1 VEWATV
7 NWETHAPIRF
17 SGFTLD
23 LVRGRLLCDEGDVP
37 LRPKSFAL
45 LSHLVRNAGRVV
57 SKDEL
62 LSAVWPDVIVTEDS
76 LTQCVHEVRR
86 ALGLEGGTLLR
97 TVPRRGYLFDL
108 AAAGL
113 DRPVPAPSSVP
124 KVWPQPG
131 SCPLGT
137 DAHAQVEPVTEDGLR
152 DATRALSR
160 RRAITVGAS
169 AMLLIGV
176 GSVAAQF
183 RSPGPAAGATGASV
197 YGDSVI
203 LSVPPFR
210 TETGDALPARH
221 AGDLALR
228 VAGALAGTR
237 LITVMD
243 TGPTRE
249 DGDAGTD
256 PNSRDVRL
264 GSRFILR
271 GALRTTPSGVRA
283 RVWLVDAASGAR
295 LWSVDFDQATLENG
309 KAEHELGDRIAA
321 ATFDEVRDA
330 AREAAARKPEAD
342 LRAFELVLLANEQ
355 RWRWSPEGNATGI
368 DLARRAVAIE
378 PRSAMAWAELARLYG
393 QSVWAGFGSSERDD
407 AARWQ
412 EAAAKAVGTDGNFT
426 FARAALAD
434 YYMYARSWDAA
445 LAEID
450 RALALTPWLPEIM
463 AFAGELVLPWL
474 GQSGQAAALVDR
486 AKRLDPVSIWKDA
499 EAVAYFFA
507 HRFRESAA
515 AVEWM
520 PEPSRWMQLFATL
533 SYAQLGDGD
542 ALERWRDRLRQGW
555 PDYSP
560 REVEETSFAPF
571 AEIERALWRS
581 SHVKAGLLT

>member
-7 NWETHAPIRF
+7 TWETHVPIRF
-17 SGFTLD
+17 CGFTLD

-108 AAAGL
+108 AAASL

-124 KVWPQPG
+124 EGWPQPG
-131 SCPLGT
+131 SGPLGT
-137 DAHAQVEPVTEDGLR
+137 DAQAQVEPVTAGGPR
-152 DATRALSR
+152 DAARSLSR

-176 GSVAAQF
+176 GSVAAQL
-183 RSPGPAAGATGASV
+183 RSPGPAAGGTGASV

-210 TETGDALPARH
+210 TETGDAVPAWY

-243 TGPTRE
+243 TDPTRE
-249 DGDAGTD
+249 GGDAGT
-256 PNSRDVRL
+256 NSTSRDVRL

-271 GALRTTPSGVRA
+271 GALRTTASGVRA

-295 LWSVDFDQATLENG
+295 LWSVDYDHPTTDAGQG
-309 KAEHELGDRIAA
+309 RDDLGDRIAA

-342 LRAFELVLLANEQ
+342 LRAFELVLLANEH
-355 RWRWSPEGNATGI
+355 RWLWSPEGNATGI

-393 QSVWAGFGSSERDD
+393 QRVWAGFGHTERED

-412 EAAAKAVGTDGNFT
+412 EAAMKAVNTDGNYT

-434 YYMYARSWDAA
+434 YHMYARSWDAA

-450 RALALTPWLPEIM
+450 RALALAPWLPEIM

-474 GQSGQAAALVDR
+474 GQSERAADLVDR

-520 PEPSRWMQLFATL
+520 PEPSRWMQLIATL

-542 ALERWRDRLRQGW
+542 AVERWRQRLREGW
-555 PDYSP
+555 PDYAP
-560 REVEETSFAPF
+560 RHVEETSFAPF
-571 AEIERALWRS
+571 AAAERTLWRS
-581 SHVKAGLLT
+581 SHVKAALAT